1 VAGYEVSCLATAR
14 PRLLTSFTNENG
26 AASGLGLTVVDVS
39 AKINPNLYTTKTNN
53 DSYGDG
59 LDVVLAICIAS
70 TAMILLIFPCLM
82 AWHENRQYNTKSSER
97 TTLQVK
103 ISRMC
108 LKPSRQFT
116 CFLALLLAF
125 TYVFL
130 FRHFQ
135 MLGPISS
142 TASINT
148 QISALTLLSNVSNKE
163 MTLHPSHQTALFRKK
178 DVMNLSI
185 DCTWSPT
192 LEQPCLSLL
201 SKRLKFVKRIRE
213 WIYFGDSTMAGTFK
227 HMAETCLNHLKSKG
241 INCTSSKASRCKN
254 NEFYGLS
261 IKENWSWV
269 PPSEFEGPK
278 TNGVKFPNC
287 MDCSTCFTNIWNCN
301 NPSNKMPSFY
311 GVEFARD
318 VELQSR
324 EYNTTQENVVL
335 SLKKRMKMEKIT
347 GQETVCI
354 LNVGLHDMALLTLT
368 DLKFYENIMWYFS
381 LLDPVCAHFVW
392 VHSTLLR
399 DDKIEPFCPNQT
411 NPRIRKWNRVV
422 SQMLSK
428 SPQFQSKTTI
438 VDVEEAS
445 KNFPHNDRVHL
456 KYLWYKAL
464 GGLFYKLYN
473 QRM

>member
-1 VAGYEVSCLATAR
+1 
-14 PRLLTSFTNENG
+14 
-26 AASGLGLTVVDVS
+26 
-39 AKINPNLYTTKTNN
+39 
-53 DSYGDG
+53 
-59 LDVVLAICIAS
+59 
-70 TAMILLIFPCLM
+70 
-82 AWHENRQYNTKSSER
+82 
-97 TTLQVK
+97 
-103 ISRMC
+103 
-108 LKPSRQFT
+108 
-116 CFLALLLAF
+116 
-125 TYVFL
+125 
-130 FRHFQ
+130 
-135 MLGPISS
+135 
-142 TASINT
+142 
-148 QISALTLLSNVSNKE
+148 
-163 MTLHPSHQTALFRKK
+163 
-178 DVMNLSI
+178 
-185 DCTWSPT
+185 
-192 LEQPCLSLL
+192 
-201 SKRLKFVKRIRE
+201 
-213 WIYFGDSTMAGTFK
+213 
-227 HMAETCLNHLKSKG
+227 
-241 INCTSSKASRCKN
+241 
-254 NEFYGLS
+254 
-261 IKENWSWV
+261 
-269 PPSEFEGPK
+269 
-278 TNGVKFPNC
+278 
-287 MDCSTCFTNIWNCN
+287 
-301 NPSNKMPSFY
+301 MPSFY

-335 SLKKRMKMEKIT
+335 SLKKRIKMEKIT
-347 GQETVCI
+347 GHETVCI
-354 LNVGLHDMALLTLT
+354 LIVGLHDMALLTLT